1 MKTMMKLVCLVN
13 VLACLA
19 SCQQAVAQDLNVR
32 EFRRSVEVGDVS
44 KTDRLPWY
52 AGESIG
58 YSVLARSMGRAVQIP
73 AGSVPV
79 WLVMASTSAPPYVV
93 STGTVVS
100 ATNGEVR
107 FWLPAPQANLPAGDY
122 LSFATVYQGTN
133 RVGVL
138 DRATVRVSWRPGD
151 AFEVAQPLTNVIDQ
165 VISWWADANALVAAA
180 SNGLSLA
187 ISSAAAGVQD
197 NLTAHASNT
206 SNPHGVTPAQI
217 GAATGNPVYVETDA
231 AGLAAAA
238 GVQDNLTAHASNTSN
253 PHGVTPAQIG
263 AATGN
268 PVYVETDAAGLA
280 AAAGVQGNLTAHAG
294 NTNNPHGVT
303 AAQIGAIPLVYRNL
317 ISPPAIYEFFWEFDG
332 YGVKNLTRNY
342 DIWGGAVQSRSIDF
356 FTGAIYGNW
365 TIYDAILYGPLTIS
379 GPAANDLADF
389 VDSRLAAATPET
401 FPQQLA
407 LADGFVT
414 IWSTGKWAQAYTA
427 APGAVA
433 TVRAVRAA
441 ASLTNAVAPIPFW
454 LCCGTNFISFRT
466 NNLLGF
472 SVSQVA
478 TNGATNLF
486 LLDAMP
492 GSTNFN
498 VTKIR

>member
-187 ISSAAAGVQD
+187 ISS
-197 NLTAHASNT
+197 
-206 SNPHGVTPAQI
+206 
-217 GAATGNPVYVETDA
+217 
-231 AGLAAAA
+231 AAA